1 MIQKDYI
8 MRMIEQLTKVLAKVI
23 FNKKEEN
30 YKVASIAV
38 DDAFNTILGLNYDT
52 VKLINSGYHF
62 FV

>member
-1 MIQKDYI
+1 